1 MPKNKDF
8 EIKRNFYKT
17 HLDRLPGT
25 RGRKPGRLSLMSD
38 LLNLGRKLGIKTYI
52 DR

>member
-8 EIKRNFYKT
+8 EVRRNFYKT
-17 HLDRLPGT
+17 HLDRRPGL
-25 RGRKPGRLSLMSD
+25 RGRKQFRLSLMSD

>member
-8 EIKRNFYKT
+8 EVKRNFCSI
-17 HLDRLPGT
+17 HLDRQRGL
-25 RGRKPGRLSLMSD
+25 RGRKPWRISLSED
-38 LLNLGRKLGIKTYI
+38 LLTLGRKLGIKTYI

>member
-8 EIKRNFYKT
+8 EIRRNFYKT
-17 HLDRLPGT
+17 HLDRLPGN
-25 RGRKPGRLSLMSD
+25 RGRKPWRLSLSED
-38 LLNLGRKLGIKTYI
+38 LLALGRKLGIKTHI